1 MNDCLLNVSYRAHV
15 KRNLQ
20 SFRVFAVLCNL
31 ISASMVVPV
40 TSTQVTP
47 QDGSTVNVLLV
58 TMETSV
64 KLKDLI
70 KTCLDYWTS
79 AIKPISR
86 DYMLEDQ
93 SGKPYHVFCDFDS
106 EKDIAWTLVESFSM
120 NNVALLRPFSFTKD
134 HPLNETNLNWDGY
147 GVYAWL

>member
-15 KRNLQ
+15 KWNLEL
-20 SFRVFAVLCNL
+20 RIWVFAVFCNPT
-31 ISASMVVPV
+31 SALMVVPV

-93 SGKPYHVFCDFDS
+93 SGKPHHVYCDFDS
-106 EKDIAWTLVESFSM
+106 EEGIAWTLVESFSM
-120 NNVALLRPFSFTKD
+120 NNEAFPLLRIIHWMKQT
-134 HPLNETNLNWDGY
+134 
-147 GVYAWL
+147 